1 MLFGL
6 KFSFRWSPVLL
17 LFLCIQLGWLT
28 SGALI
33 AADSQLPQIQMINL
47 AIQQGWTDHQL
58 TSSSVEDD
66 WKWVRR
72 LYLDLIGRIPSFQEA
87 QQFARDKS
95 KEKRAALVQQ
105 LLSDGRYTE
114 EFAAHWATTWS
125 NILIGRSGGTARNSF
140 TNREGLAKYLRDSFA
155 GDKSYDRMVYE
166 LITATGTTK
175 PGTEKFHGATNFLA
189 DKVNEENGTQATAAT
204 SRIFLG
210 MQVQCTQCHN
220 HPFNQWKQEKFWQL
234 NAFFRQTRSLRR
246 FVQGT
251 DDIDHVE
258 LVDEDFR
265 GEGNQANADEAQ
277 IFYEERNQVL
287 RTAYPVFIDGTEI
300 GRSGRVQDLN
310 RRAELGKLVVQSE
323 YMSKMLVNRIWA
335 HFLGYGFTRPI
346 DDLGPHSSVSHPE
359 LLEYLSQQFV
369 QSSYN
374 MRELMRWIVL
384 SKPYQLSSLM
394 TQSNQKDDPS
404 LGHQP
409 QFSHFY
415 LRQMTAEQLYQS
427 LVTVG
432 GQAKGSLEQQ
442 QAERDRWLSQFVVA
456 FGTDEGDEATTFNGS
471 IPQALMMFNGELV
484 KRAIDTAPGSMLD
497 KLANSNSKFP
507 EKVHSLFVLGL
518 SRRATSKE
526 LDVAGQL
533 LQARGGKANEAL
545 QDLWWAILNSN
556 EFILIH

>member
-1 MLFGL
+1 
-6 KFSFRWSPVLL
+6 
-17 LFLCIQLGWLT
+17 
-28 SGALI
+28 
-33 AADSQLPQIQMINL
+33 
-47 AIQQGWTDHQL
+47 
-58 TSSSVEDD
+58 
-66 WKWVRR
+66 
-72 LYLDLIGRIPSFQEA
+72 
-87 QQFARDKS
+87 
-95 KEKRAALVQQ
+95 
-105 LLSDGRYTE
+105 
-114 EFAAHWATTWS
+114 
-125 NILIGRSGGTARNSF
+125 
-140 TNREGLAKYLRDSFA
+140 LRDSFA
-155 GDKSYDRMVYE
+155 GDKSYDRLVYE

-189 DKVNEENGTQATAAT
+189 DKVNDENGTQATAAT

-246 FVQGT
+246 YVQGT

-258 LVDEDFR
+258 LIDEDFR
-265 GEGNQANADEAQ
+265 GEGNQANADEAE

-310 RRAELGKLVVQSE
+310 RRTELGKLVVQSE

-335 HFLGYGFTRPI
+335 HFMGYGFTRPI

-359 LLEYLSQQFV
+359 LLEYLAQQFV

-384 SKPYQLSSLM
+384 SKPYHLSSLM
-394 TQSNQKDDPS
+394 TQGNQKDDPS

-427 LVTVG
+427 LITVG

-442 QAERDRWLSQFVVA
+442 QGERDRWLSQFVVA

-497 KLANSNSKFP
+497 KLASSNSKFP
-507 EKVHSLFVLGL
+507 EKVNSLFVLGL